1 VNRDRLIVGTRKGL
15 FVFETDG
22 ARPGR
27 WQQAEHHFVGEPVS
41 SALADPRDG
50 TLYAALNL
58 GHFGVK
64 LHRLPAG
71 EREWQ
76 PCNTPV
82 YPPQPEGAEASASA
96 QAAQMAGPD
105 DALAEARSAAA
116 SAASEAVPPVPE
128 PLWSLEQIWTLEP
141 GSPDEPG
148 TLWAGTIPGG
158 LFRSDDSGESWTLNH
173 ALWDRPE
180 RREWMGGGYDHAG
193 IHSVLIDPR
202 DSRHVTVGVS
212 SGGVWQTADGGATWR
227 VTAQGMEADYMPPER
242 RGEPNVQDPHRV
254 VQCNAAP
261 NVLWTQHHCGIFRS
275 TDGGERWTRIE
286 AQPSSFGFAVA
297 VHPQDPDTAWFVPAV
312 KDACRIPVDGAFVVT
327 RTRDG
332 GRTFE
337 RFSEGLPPAPAYDL
351 VYRHGLAIDTRGTR
365 LAMGSTTGGLWTSD
379 DAGETW
385 HEVSAHLPPVYHVSF
400 G

>member
-27 WQQAEHHFVGEPVS
+27 WKQAEHHFVGEPVS

-64 LHRLPAG
+64 LHRLAAG
-71 EREWQ
+71 ECEWQ

-82 YPPQPEGAEASASA
+82 YPAQPEGAEASASA
-96 QAAQMAGPD
+96 PAAQMAGRD
-105 DALAEARSAAA
+105 DALAEAGSAAS
-116 SAASEAVPPVPE
+116 SAVSEAVPPVPE